1 MRRIEGWSP
10 LNRYLI
16 DSNIIIYTIKGDE
29 KAVAYMEQL
38 YADQSKDFLC
48 SVITEAELF
57 STTISEQVQ
66 KNIEGVLSEAEIV
79 EVSSDIARKAG
90 EIRAKG
96 YDKGYKINLPDAIIA
111 ATAIVENA
119 IVVTNNMADFR
130 KVSQIENLTVLNPM
144 E

>member
-1 MRRIEGWSP
+1 
-10 LNRYLI
+10 
-16 DSNIIIYTIKGDE
+16 
-29 KAVAYMEQL
+29 MEQL

-66 KNIEGVLSEAEIV
+66 KNIEGLLSEAEIV

-96 YDKGYKINLPDAIIA
+96 YDKGYKIKLPDAIIA